1 MYAIAHYKNHDSKR
15 VFAGSPVWSVVIR
28 DLKTIRGIFN
38 RARTSAGSGE
48 RGDLFAVEVWNH
60 EDRKYDKPDSVYVP
74 GGLYMV
80 RSFLSFY
87 ALVEQFNRSEA
98 IANA

>member
-1 MYAIAHYKNHDSKR
+1 MYAIAHYKTPDGKN
-15 VFAGSPVWSVVIR
+15 VPTCGSMTKSVIH
-28 DLKTIRGIFN
+28 LKTLRGIWN
-38 RARTSAGSGE
+38 RARAEVGTLG

-60 EDRKYDKPDSVYVP
+60 EDRKYDKPDSVYIP